1 MATVKDVLERAE
13 QYEASGQ
20 LEEAERFYQVVIDR
34 MPATQEAAY
43 AKKRLD
49 AMAKSAEVAFD
60 LEALA
65 GSPREAPVK
74 QPGDPARAPRAKPLG
89 KTKTCKR
96 CGEVLPKGAKVC
108 PRCGARQKGQAKWI
122 ILGVVALFLIIG
134 IAGGGGSSS
143 GSSSGT
149 SISKEES
156 TSSTSS
162 DKTATS
168 ANHSKEATKTYESVD
183 IHTML
188 QELNNN
194 AASAKDKY
202 KDKYITVSGKLS
214 NIDSD
219 LQYIDVED
227 PNDTTYSLVDLQC
240 YIYSNAVREKVKGLS
255 KDQTVTIKGKVT
267 DVGEVLGYSITL
279 EDIQ

>member
-20 LEEAERFYQVVIDR
+20 LEEAERFYQAVIDR

-60 LEALA
+60 LETLA
-65 GSPREAPVK
+65 GSPREAPAK

-134 IAGGGGSSS
+134 IAGGGGDS
-143 GSSSGT
+143 GSSSAKKSGA
-149 SISKEES
+149 SKSTASESSQTQAES
-156 TSSTSS
+156 TKTQEKPVATMDKYNQIQNNMSYAQVKAIMGFDGTEQGSS
-162 DKTATS
+162 
-168 ANHSKEATKTYESVD
+168 N
-183 IHTML
+183 
-188 QELNNN
+188 
-194 AASAKDKY
+194 ASAGGITMEVKIYDWEGE
-202 KDKYITVSGKLS
+202 DLGANMTVSF
-214 NIDSD
+214 
-219 LQYIDVED
+219 Q
-227 PNDTTYSLVDLQC
+227 ND
-240 YIYSNAVREKVKGLS
+240 KVVSKAQIGL
-255 KDQTVTIKGKVT
+255 K
-267 DVGEVLGYSITL
+267 
-279 EDIQ
+279 